1 MKYLIYFTV
10 IMPFIF
16 SGCETK
22 GTRQEI
28 STKPNKNTIQT
39 QQVRRQSF
47 TQVKKMVNEV
57 LEITTDSIKPET
69 KLTDLGLRIQ
79 TDDID
84 YMELVMHIEAEFEIE
99 IADEDAKKFTTIGEI
114 CDYIDRTVEK

>member
-16 SGCETK
+16 IGCEK
-22 GTRQEI
+22 KASRQEI
-28 STKPNKNTIQT
+28 NNKPNKNTIQT
-39 QQVRRQSF
+39 QHDRRQSF

-57 LEITTDSIKPET
+57 LEIATDSIKPET
-69 KLTDLGLRIQ
+69 KLTDLGLRAQ

-99 IADEDAKKFTTIGEI
+99 ITDDEAKKFTTVGEI
-114 CDYIDRTVEK
+114 CDYIDKEARK

>member
-1 MKYLIYFTV
+1 
-10 IMPFIF
+10 MPFIF
-16 SGCETK
+16 VGCEK
-22 GTRQEI
+22 KRTRQEI
-28 STKPNKNTIQT
+28 NTKSDKNTIQT
-39 QQVRRQSF
+39 QHYTQESF

-57 LEITTDSIKPET
+57 LEIATDSIKPET

-99 IADEDAKKFTTIGEI
+99 ITDEDAKKFTTIGEI
-114 CDYIDRTVEK
+114 CDYIDKTVEK